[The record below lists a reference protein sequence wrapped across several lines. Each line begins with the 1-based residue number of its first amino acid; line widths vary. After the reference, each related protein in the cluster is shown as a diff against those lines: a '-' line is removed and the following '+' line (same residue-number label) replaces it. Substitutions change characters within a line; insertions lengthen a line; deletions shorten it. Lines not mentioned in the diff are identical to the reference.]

1 MRKKQENKE
10 EDEDIIIILIIIIIT
25 TSVIITVVIINN
37 HHNNPPTPPRGSAPE
52 KPNIAQCTPSVT
64 CGTERLKRFLALRA
78 SAANAAAVFLQ
89 EVTSPQTLAA
99 PCLTILH
106 YLNAFLT

>member
-1 MRKKQENKE
+1 MYKY
-10 EDEDIIIILIIIIIT
+10 
-25 TSVIITVVIINN
+25 
-37 HHNNPPTPPRGSAPE
+37 PTPPRGSAPE
-52 KPNIAQCTPSVT
+52 KQNIAQCTPSVT

-89 EVTSPQTLAA
+89 EVTSPQTLLQSFFWSGCAA

-106 YLNAFLT
+106 YLNAFLG